1 MGVVTIPL
9 VRGRDNKLY
18 PVGHRRSAE
27 DNARAAG
34 TCHALRHQGLNFR
47 EIVRR
52 LPEFGLRVSFG
63 SVWTLWH
70 TTECDYCAEVP
81 PEPPAPPDPRN
92 KPQAFAW
99 R

>member
-1 MGVVTIPL
+1 MVTIPL

-34 TCHALRHQGLNFR
+34 YVHALRHQGLSFAK
-47 EIVRR
+47 ITRR
-52 LPEFGLRVSFG
+52 LPEFGLRVSYG
-63 SVWTLWH
+63 SVWTLWV
-70 TTECDYCAEVP
+70 TTECSKCAPKP
-81 PEPPAPPDPRN
+81 PPPPDPAQRI
-92 KPQAFAW
+92 QVHAW

>member
-9 VRGRDNKLY
+9 VRGRDGKLY

-34 TCHALRHQGLNFR
+34 YVHGLRHRGVHFR
-47 EIVRR
+47 EIVRQ
-52 LPEFGLRVSFG
+52 LPRVGLRVSYG
-63 SVWTLWH
+63 SVWTLW
-70 TTECDYCAEVP
+70 TTSVCDQCAPKP
-81 PEPPAPPDPRN
+81 PASPAPPDPRQ
-92 KPQAFAW
+92 KARVHEW